1 MLFLDWMFVE
11 LLIQVLI
18 MLLLEINAKEFLIP
32 RTVTFQPTKMW
43 WLSPACMIL
52 KEEDW
57 LESSYYSQIRQEKSA
72 RAVLSEP

>member
-32 RTVTFQPTKMW
+32 RSVTFQPTKM
-43 WLSPACMIL
+43 LVAVSCLHDFKGRRLAGVIL
-52 KEEDW
+52 
-57 LESSYYSQIRQEKSA
+57 L
-72 RAVLSEP
+72 

>member
-32 RTVTFQPTKMW
+32 RNVSFYLTKK
-43 WLSPACMIL
+43 LVAISCLHDFKGRRLAGVIL
-52 KEEDW
+52 
-57 LESSYYSQIRQEKSA
+57 L
-72 RAVLSEP
+72 